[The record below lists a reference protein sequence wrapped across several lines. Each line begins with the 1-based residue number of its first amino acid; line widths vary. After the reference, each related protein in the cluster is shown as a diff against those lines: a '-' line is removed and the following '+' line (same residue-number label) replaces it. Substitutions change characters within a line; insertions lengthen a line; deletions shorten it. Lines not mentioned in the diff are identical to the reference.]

1 MLQAKKIK
9 IGKAGNRLN
18 IPDLIYIWMGVDIVL
33 HKDSVWEEQF
43 DHMLWYFVMT
53 VSISAIAL

>member
-18 IPDLIYIWMGVDIVL
+18 TPDLIYIWMGVDIVL

-43 DHMLWYFVMT
+43 DHVLCYFVTT